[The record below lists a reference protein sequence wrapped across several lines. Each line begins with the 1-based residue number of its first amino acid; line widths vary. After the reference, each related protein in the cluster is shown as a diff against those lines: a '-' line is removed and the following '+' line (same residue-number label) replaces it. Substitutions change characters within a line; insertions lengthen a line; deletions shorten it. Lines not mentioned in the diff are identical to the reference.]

1 MSQLGIDRL
10 SEAELG
16 LKLRF
21 PSKAEEIELARAVEG
36 RTNFFTQHDFCYN
49 RDYSRFPLS
58 LGEEVWL
65 HSWLLQR
72 SLYAVGVA
80 GNAKQAW

>member
-1 MSQLGIDRL
+1 MAQLGIDHL

-21 PSKAEEIELARAVEG
+21 PSKAEEIELERAVER

-49 RDYSRFPLS
+49 WDYSHFLCS
-58 LGEEVWL
+58 LGEEVLL
-65 HSWLLQR
+65 HSWLLE
-72 SLYAVGVA
+72 SLYTVGVA
-80 GNAKQAW
+80 WNAKQAR